1 MIVFDPTGGLALPI
15 GLRALGIEWIDLHT
29 GFQQLLYCRSLAGL
43 DRKRNRAIE
52 LQLFSELLPTQAEC
66 SISKSS
72 STLPWRSTMTM
83 QCF

>member
-1 MIVFDPTGGLALPI
+1 MIFFDPTGGFALPI

-29 GFQQLLYCRSLAGL
+29 GFQQFALLRTLAGL
-43 DRKRNRAIE
+43 DRKRNRAIG

-72 STLPWRSTMTM
+72 STLPWRSTMTT